1 MALRKLSPREKRTL
15 DAAAEC
21 MLPGG
26 GPFALGHL
34 DVDYLGF
41 IETEYLAHVPR
52 EVAQLAHVI
61 LFFVEYFAWWFA
73 RYPARFSRMPIAR
86 REKALDRVRGSRLF
100 FLRGFFIL
108 LSNMLLVPFYRDP
121 RVMDA
126 VGYAGYKADMNK
138 KQEAA

>member
-1 MALRKLSPREKRTL
+1 MALRKLSAREKRTL
-15 DAAAEC
+15 SAAAEC
-21 MLPGG
+21 MLPAG
-26 GPFALGHL
+26 GPFALGHR

-41 IETEYLAHVPR
+41 IEAEYLANVPR

-61 LFFVEYFAWWFA
+61 LFVLEYLGWWFA
-73 RYPARFSRMPIAR
+73 RYPARFSRMAPGR
-86 REKALDRVRGSRLF
+86 REAALDRLRGSRLF

-126 VGYAGYKADMNK
+126 VGYAGYKADVNK
-138 KQEAA
+138 KREAA

>member
-1 MALRKLSPREKRTL
+1 MALRKLSSREKRTL
-15 DAAAEC
+15 AAAAEC
-21 MLPGG
+21 MLPEG
-26 GPFALGHL
+26 GPFELGHR

-41 IETEYLAHVPR
+41 IEQEYLASVPR

-61 LFFVEYFAWWFA
+61 LFFLEYFAWWFA
-73 RYPARFSRMPIAR
+73 RFPSRFSRLTAAR
-86 REKALDRVRGSRLF
+86 REQVLDRLRCSRLF

-126 VGYAGYKADMNK
+126 VGYAGYRPDVNK
-138 KQEAA
+138 KRAAA